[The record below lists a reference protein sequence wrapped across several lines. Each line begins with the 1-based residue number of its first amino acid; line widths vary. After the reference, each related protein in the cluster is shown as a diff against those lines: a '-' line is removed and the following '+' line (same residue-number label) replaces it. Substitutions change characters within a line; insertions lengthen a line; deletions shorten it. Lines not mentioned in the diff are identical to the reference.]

1 MLSEYEERLVR
12 RRMEVRQLQEQRDKL
27 LVTQR
32 KLQQLQQNIR
42 ENVSVALFYALGY
55 IFHTP
60 CLLCVCVC
68 VCCVCVGGISIAERE
83 CSLYC
88 ERKVCQWSY

>member
-27 LVTQR
+27 LATQR

-42 ENVSVALFYALGY
+42 ENVGVVCTGLCTGLYISHSVFVV
-55 IFHTP
+55 
-60 CLLCVCVC
+60 CVCVCVC
-68 VCCVCVGGISIAERE
+68 VCCACCVCRRNLHRRARMQP
-83 CSLYC
+83 LL
-88 ERKVCQWSY
+88 

>member
-1 MLSEYEERLVR
+1 MLCAGGLEESVLSEYEERLVR

-42 ENVSVALFYALGY
+42 ENVGVVCTGL
-55 IFHTP
+55 FHTP

-68 VCCVCVGGISIAERE
+68 VRVCVCV
-83 CSLYC
+83 CCVL
-88 ERKVCQWSY
+88 